1 MAKARTRRPATRRSA
16 PARARRPAA
25 KSTARTQR
33 VGQGSRKALSPHKGD
48 IQGVFLVLLAV
59 VLALGIWLEDGGR
72 LGAFMALLFRGLFGY
87 GAYAVPL
94 LVAGLALALFWRP
107 AAKDDMVAGRVTIGL
122 LAVLV
127 GGLGL
132 LHLARGAPPADS
144 APAVLQDSGGLVGAI
159 LAAPL
164 ARLLSTW
171 GAGALFAGV
180 LFLGTLISTRTS
192 VAAVGRG
199 ITSMGRVAGSALTAP
214 PRPPPPPAPPEVVEP
229 VDSGEAPPRRRGRL
243 RAEPAPDP
251 DDTIEVAVDPAGP
264 KAAGRAAA
272 EERDEAAALKA
283 PPPTAPADLP
293 GAGDAVQLAMTLRAR
308 AGGAYTTPPESLLRQ
323 GHARPVDPR
332 RLDETQRTLQETL
345 EQFEVDAKVPRYTRG
360 PTVTR
365 YEVELDQG
373 VKVARVIGLS
383 HDIAYALAS
392 PDVRIIAPIP
402 GKSAIGIEVPNRDR
416 ELVTLGDIIGRTG
429 KDDDRHPLTVALG
442 KDIGGEPVTVNLA
455 DMPHVLIAGSTG
467 AGKALAL
474 DTPVPTPSG
483 WTTMG
488 ELRDGDMV
496 FGADGQP
503 CKVLKAHDVLLGEPC
518 YEVELDDGTV
528 IVASAD
534 HLWLTADRAAR
545 VSMAR
550 AARRDGESSRARER
564 LTLLNDLI
572 ADTDPDELVTAAE
585 LAAEIDGVSTE
596 FVSNVARWRGVVP
609 VGSKPVTMRQFYQ
622 STGKTVVKTR
632 PARAYR
638 RGDLLAALRSR
649 AHQQALGQRDKRTG
663 SRIVTTQEIRN
674 SLQVGGYVN
683 HSIGVCGA
691 LDQPEQEL
699 PVDPYVLGCWLGD
712 GHSAGGQF
720 FCGDSEIIANIESA
734 GFEVRAQA
742 GSRYARGIIGL
753 RTGLRHLGV
762 LGNKHVPEAYLRAAP
777 KQRLAL
783 LQGLMDTDGSSGW
796 NGQVQFT
803 NTNRRLTEAVVELAV
818 GLGHKA
824 VLREGRATL
833 NGRDCGPKYVVTW
846 TPPDPV
852 FRLSRKLAR
861 QRLTGHRGVQ
871 SVRYVVDVRP
881 VPSRPVRCITVDAS
895 DHLYLASRAC
905 IPTHN
910 SVSLN
915 VLVTSLLMRNPPDRV
930 RMILIDP
937 KRVELTHYENV
948 PHLITPVVTH
958 PKRASE
964 ALAWAVREME
974 LRLETLAIAG
984 VRNIAA
990 YNQAATDGTL
1000 PPLPSAG
1007 LDDEG
1012 RPGGSGGLKER
1023 GGGPPVDPERQRPTL
1038 PYIVVVIDELS
1049 DLMMVAPRD
1058 VEDAIC
1064 RIAQMARAVGIH
1076 LVVATQRPSVDV
1088 VTGLIKANI
1097 PSRIAFMVASAQ
1109 DSRVILD
1116 AGGADKLVGHGDM
1129 LYLPGG
1135 TSKPRRVQGAFIT
1148 EKEVEAV
1155 VAYCKAQQQAA
1166 YQPGVVAE
1174 GRAASEDDDGDED
1187 PLLTQAMEI
1196 VVRSGLGS
1204 TSMLQSKMKVGF
1216 SRARRIMDQL
1226 EERGVVG
1233 PSEGSKPRD
1242 VLMTVEELG
1251 QLRGREESY
1260 GEIVDD

>member
-1 MAKARTRRPATRRSA
+1 MAKARTRRPATRRA
-16 PARARRPAA
+16 ATARKRRPAA
-25 KSTARTQR
+25 STARPTR
-33 VGQGSRKALSPHKGD
+33 VGQRSRKALSPHKGD
-48 IQGVFLVLLAV
+48 IQGVFLVLFAM
-59 VLALGIWLEDGGR
+59 VLALGIWFEDGGR
-72 LGAFMALLFRGLFGY
+72 LGAFMTLLFRGLFGY
-87 GAYAVPL
+87 GAYTVPL
-94 LVAGLALALFWRP
+94 LVALAALALFWRP

-122 LAVLV
+122 VAVLV

-144 APAVLQDSGGLVGAI
+144 APAVLQDSGGLVGAVI
-159 LAAPL
+159 AAPL

-171 GAGALFAGV
+171 GAGMLFAAV

-199 ITSMGRVAGSALTAP
+199 IASMGRVAGSALTAP
-214 PRPPPPPAPPEVVEP
+214 PKPPPPPAPPEVVEP
-229 VDSGEAPPRRRGRL
+229 VDSGEAPPRRRGRR
-243 RAEPAPDP
+243 RAEPAPDA
-251 DDTIEVAVDPAGP
+251 DDTVEVVAGTPGAGP
-264 KAAGRAAA
+264 A

-283 PPPTAPADLP
+283 PPPTTPAADQP
-293 GAGDAVQLAMTLRAR
+293 GAGDAVQLAMTLQAR

-323 GHARPVDPR
+323 GHTRPVDPR
-332 RLDETQRTLQETL
+332 RLDETQRILERTL
-345 EQFEVDAKVPRYTRG
+345 EQFEVDATVPRYTRG

-365 YEVELDQG
+365 YEVELG
-373 VKVARVIGLS
+373 PATKVARVIGLS

-416 ELVTLGDIIGRTG
+416 ELVTLGDILGRIG
-429 KDDDRHPLTVALG
+429 KDDDLHPLTAALG
-442 KDIGGEPVTVNLA
+442 KDIGGEPVLVNLA

-467 AGKALAL
+467 SGK
-474 DTPVPTPSG
+474 
-483 WTTMG
+483 
-488 ELRDGDMV
+488 
-496 FGADGQP
+496 
-503 CKVLKAHDVLLGEPC
+503 
-518 YEVELDDGTV
+518 
-528 IVASAD
+528 
-534 HLWLTADRAAR
+534 
-545 VSMAR
+545 
-550 AARRDGESSRARER
+550 
-564 LTLLNDLI
+564 
-572 ADTDPDELVTAAE
+572 
-585 LAAEIDGVSTE
+585 
-596 FVSNVARWRGVVP
+596 
-609 VGSKPVTMRQFYQ
+609 
-622 STGKTVVKTR
+622 
-632 PARAYR
+632 
-638 RGDLLAALRSR
+638 
-649 AHQQALGQRDKRTG
+649 
-663 SRIVTTQEIRN
+663 
-674 SLQVGGYVN
+674 
-683 HSIGVCGA
+683 
-691 LDQPEQEL
+691 
-699 PVDPYVLGCWLGD
+699 
-712 GHSAGGQF
+712 
-720 FCGDSEIIANIESA
+720 
-734 GFEVRAQA
+734 
-742 GSRYARGIIGL
+742 
-753 RTGLRHLGV
+753 
-762 LGNKHVPEAYLRAAP
+762 
-777 KQRLAL
+777 
-783 LQGLMDTDGSSGW
+783 
-796 NGQVQFT
+796 
-803 NTNRRLTEAVVELAV
+803 
-818 GLGHKA
+818 
-824 VLREGRATL
+824 
-833 NGRDCGPKYVVTW
+833 
-846 TPPDPV
+846 
-852 FRLSRKLAR
+852 
-861 QRLTGHRGVQ
+861 
-871 SVRYVVDVRP
+871 
-881 VPSRPVRCITVDAS
+881 
-895 DHLYLASRAC
+895 
-905 IPTHN
+905 

-915 VLVTSLLMRNPPDRV
+915 VMVTSLLMRNSPDRV
-930 RMILIDP
+930 RLILIDP

-990 YNQAATDGTL
+990 YNKAATEGTL

-1012 RPGGSGGLKER
+1012 RPDGQ
-1023 GGGPPVDPERQRPTL
+1023 RQRPTL

-1242 VLMTVEELG
+1242 VLMTVEELD
-1251 QLRGREESY
+1251 QLRDREDSY
-1260 GEIVDD
+1260 GESVEE

>member
-1 MAKARTRRPATRRSA
+1 MAKARTRRPQTRRPA
-16 PARARRPAA
+16 PARKRRASA
-25 KSTARTQR
+25 KSATRSTR
-33 VGQGSRKALSPHKGD
+33 VGASSRKALSGHKGD
-48 IQGVFLVLLAV
+48 IQGVFLGLFAV
-59 VLALGIWLEDGGR
+59 VLALGIWFEDGGK
-72 LGAFMALLFRGLFGY
+72 LGAFLALLFRNLFGY

-94 LVAGLALALFWRP
+94 LVAALAIALFWRP
-107 AAKDDMVAGRVTIGL
+107 SPSDDMVAGRVTIGL
-122 LAVLV
+122 LAMLL

-132 LHLARGAPPADS
+132 LHLARGAPPPS
-144 APAVLQDSGGLVGAI
+144 ARPPVILQESGGLVGALI
-159 LAAPL
+159 AAPL
-164 ARLLSTW
+164 ARLLSSW
-171 GAGALFAGV
+171 GAGALFACV

-199 ITSMGRVAGSALTAP
+199 IASLGRVTGSALSAP
-214 PRPPPPPAPPEVVEP
+214 PRPPAPPPPPPEVVEP
-229 VDSGEAPPRRRGRL
+229 VDSGEAPPRRRGRK
-243 RAEPAPDP
+243 RAEPAEAEAS
-251 DDTIEVAVDPAGP
+251 DDTVEVPPVRVDAE
-264 KAAGRAAA
+264 AAGKDV
-272 EERDEAAALKA
+272 EGRDEAAALRPA
-283 PPPTAPADLP
+283 PPTAPADLP
-293 GAGDAVQLAMTLRAR
+293 GAGDAVQLAMTLQAK

-332 RLDETQRTLQETL
+332 RLDETQRILEQTL
-345 EQFEVDAKVPRYTRG
+345 EQFEVEATVPRYTRG

-365 YEVELDQG
+365 YEVELAPKT
-373 VKVARVIGLS
+373 KVARVIGLS

-416 ELVTLGDIIGRTG
+416 ELVTLGDILGKAG
-429 KDDDRHPLTVALG
+429 KDDQRHPLTVALG

-474 DTPVPTPSG
+474 DTQVPTPMG

-488 ELRDGDMV
+488 ELRDGDVV

-503 CKVLKAHDVLLGEPC
+503 TRVLKAHDVLLGEPC
-518 YEVELDDGTV
+518 YEVEFDDGTV
-528 IVASAD
+528 IVTSAD
-534 HLWLTADRAAR
+534 HLWSTTDRAAR
-545 VSMAR
+545 ISIANGAR
-550 AARRDGESSRARER
+550 HDAQPSRARDR
-564 LTLLNDLI
+564 LALLDDLI
-572 ADTDPDELVTAAE
+572 DNGNLDELVTAAE
-585 LAAEIDGVSTE
+585 LADEA
-596 FVSNVARWRGVVP
+596 
-609 VGSKPVTMRQFYQ
+609 
-622 STGKTVVKTR
+622 
-632 PARAYR
+632 
-638 RGDLLAALRSR
+638 R
-649 AHQQALGQRDKRTG
+649 AHQQVLGQQAKRTG
-663 SRIVTTQEIRN
+663 PRVVTTQDIWS
-674 SLQVGGYVN
+674 SLRVGGHVN
-683 HSIGVCGA
+683 HSIDVCGA
-691 LDQPEQEL
+691 LEHSELDL

-712 GHSAGGQF
+712 GHSYSAQF
-720 FCGDSEIIANIESA
+720 TCADSEVIANVEAA
-734 GFEVRAQA
+734 GFEVRKQA
-742 GSRYARGIIGL
+742 WSPYAWGIIGL
-753 RTGLRHLGV
+753 RKHLGD
-762 LGNKHVPEAYLRAAP
+762 LGLLANKHVPEVYLRAGP

-783 LQGLMDTDGSSGW
+783 LQGLMDTDGN
-796 NGQVQFT
+796 NGRNGSVEFG
-803 NTNRRLTEAVVELAV
+803 NTNRRLAEAVVELAV

-824 VLREGRATL
+824 VLHERRATID
-833 NGRDCGPKYVVTW
+833 GRDCGPNYVVTW

-852 FRLSRKLAR
+852 FRLTRKLNR
-861 QRLTGHRGVQ
+861 QKLTGHRGVQ
-871 SVRYVVDVRP
+871 AVRYIVDVRP
-881 VPSRPVRCITVDAS
+881 VPTRPVRCITVDAP
-895 DHLYLASRAC
+895 DHLYLASPAC

-915 VLVTSLLMRNPPDRV
+915 VLVTSLLMRNPPDQV
-930 RMILIDP
+930 RLILIDP

-990 YNQAATDGTL
+990 YNKGATEGTL

-1012 RPGGSGGLKER
+1012 RPDG
-1023 GGGPPVDPERQRPTL
+1023 DRQRPTL

-1135 TSKPRRVQGAFIT
+1135 TSKPRRIQGAFIT

-1174 GRAASEDDDGDED
+1174 GRAATEDDDGDED

-1242 VLMTVEELG
+1242 VLMTVEELT
-1251 QLRGREESY
+1251 QLRGREDGY
-1260 GEIVDD
+1260 GEIVGE

>member
-1 MAKARTRRPATRRSA
+1 MAKARTRRPATRRA
-16 PARARRPAA
+16 ATARKRRPAA
-25 KSTARTQR
+25 STARPTR
-33 VGQGSRKALSPHKGD
+33 VGQRSRKALSPHKGD
-48 IQGVFLVLLAV
+48 IQGVFLVLFAM
-59 VLALGIWLEDGGR
+59 VLALGIWFEDGGR
-72 LGAFMALLFRGLFGY
+72 LGAFMTLLFRGLFGY
-87 GAYAVPL
+87 GAYTVPL
-94 LVAGLALALFWRP
+94 LVALAALALFWRP

-122 LAVLV
+122 VAVLV

-144 APAVLQDSGGLVGAI
+144 APAVLQDSGGLVGAVI
-159 LAAPL
+159 AAPL

-171 GAGALFAGV
+171 GAGMLFAAV

-199 ITSMGRVAGSALTAP
+199 IASMGRAAGLALTAP
-214 PRPPPPPAPPEVVEP
+214 PKPPPPPVPPEVVEP
-229 VDSGEAPPRRRGRL
+229 VDSGEAPPRRRGRR
-243 RAEPAPDP
+243 RAEPAPDA
-251 DDTIEVAVDPAGP
+251 DDTVEVVAGTP
-264 KAAGRAAA
+264 GPGPA

-283 PPPTAPADLP
+283 PPPTTPAADQP
-293 GAGDAVQLAMTLRAR
+293 GAGDAVQLAMTLQAK

-323 GHARPVDPR
+323 GHTRPVDPR
-332 RLDETQRTLQETL
+332 RLDETQRILERTL
-345 EQFEVDAKVPRYTRG
+345 EQFEVDATVPRYTRG

-365 YEVELDQG
+365 YEVELG
-373 VKVARVIGLS
+373 PATKVARVIGLS

-416 ELVTLGDIIGRTG
+416 ELVTLGDILGRIG
-429 KDDDRHPLTVALG
+429 KDDDLHPLTAALG
-442 KDIGGEPVTVNLA
+442 KDIGGEPVLVNLA

-467 AGKALAL
+467 SGK
-474 DTPVPTPSG
+474 
-483 WTTMG
+483 
-488 ELRDGDMV
+488 
-496 FGADGQP
+496 
-503 CKVLKAHDVLLGEPC
+503 
-518 YEVELDDGTV
+518 
-528 IVASAD
+528 
-534 HLWLTADRAAR
+534 
-545 VSMAR
+545 
-550 AARRDGESSRARER
+550 
-564 LTLLNDLI
+564 
-572 ADTDPDELVTAAE
+572 
-585 LAAEIDGVSTE
+585 
-596 FVSNVARWRGVVP
+596 
-609 VGSKPVTMRQFYQ
+609 
-622 STGKTVVKTR
+622 
-632 PARAYR
+632 
-638 RGDLLAALRSR
+638 
-649 AHQQALGQRDKRTG
+649 
-663 SRIVTTQEIRN
+663 
-674 SLQVGGYVN
+674 
-683 HSIGVCGA
+683 
-691 LDQPEQEL
+691 
-699 PVDPYVLGCWLGD
+699 
-712 GHSAGGQF
+712 
-720 FCGDSEIIANIESA
+720 
-734 GFEVRAQA
+734 
-742 GSRYARGIIGL
+742 
-753 RTGLRHLGV
+753 
-762 LGNKHVPEAYLRAAP
+762 
-777 KQRLAL
+777 
-783 LQGLMDTDGSSGW
+783 
-796 NGQVQFT
+796 
-803 NTNRRLTEAVVELAV
+803 
-818 GLGHKA
+818 
-824 VLREGRATL
+824 
-833 NGRDCGPKYVVTW
+833 
-846 TPPDPV
+846 
-852 FRLSRKLAR
+852 
-861 QRLTGHRGVQ
+861 
-871 SVRYVVDVRP
+871 
-881 VPSRPVRCITVDAS
+881 
-895 DHLYLASRAC
+895 
-905 IPTHN
+905 

-915 VLVTSLLMRNPPDRV
+915 VMVTSLLMRNSPDRV
-930 RMILIDP
+930 RLILIDP

-990 YNQAATDGTL
+990 YNKAATEGTL

-1012 RPGGSGGLKER
+1012 RPDGQ
-1023 GGGPPVDPERQRPTL
+1023 RQRPTL

-1242 VLMTVEELG
+1242 VLMTVEELD
-1251 QLRGREESY
+1251 QLRDREDSY
-1260 GEIVDD
+1260 GESVEE

>member
-1 MAKARTRRPATRRSA
+1 MAKARTRRPQTRRPA
-16 PARARRPAA
+16 PARKRRPAA
-25 KSTARTQR
+25 STSRGPR

-48 IQGVFLVLLAV
+48 IQGVFLVLFAI
-59 VLALGIWLEDGGR
+59 VLALGIWFEDGGKVGVF
-72 LGAFMALLFRGLFGY
+72 LALLFRNLFGY

-107 AAKDDMVAGRVTIGL
+107 AAASDDTVAGRVTIGL

-132 LHLARGAPPADS
+132 LHLAKGSPPAS
-144 APAVLQDSGGLVGAI
+144 SVPAVLQDSGGLVGAI
-159 LAAPL
+159 IASPL
-164 ARLLSTW
+164 ARLLSAP
-171 GAGALFAGV
+171 GAAAVFACV

-199 ITSMGRVAGSALTAP
+199 IGSVGRLAGSALTSP
-214 PRPPPPPAPPEVVEP
+214 PRPPPPPPAPPEVVEP
-229 VDSGEAPPRRRGRL
+229 VDSGEAPPRRRGRK
-243 RAEPAPDP
+243 RAEPSPDADTVEVVAGAGGKESP
-251 DDTIEVAVDPAGP
+251 DRP
-264 KAAGRAAA
+264 
-272 EERDEAAALKA
+272 EEREETATPKA
-283 PPPTAPADLP
+283 PPPIAPADLP
-293 GAGDAVQLAMTLRAR
+293 GAGDAVQLAMTLQAR
-308 AGGAYTTPPESLLRQ
+308 AGGAYTTPPDSLLRR
-323 GHARPVDPR
+323 GHARPIDAR
-332 RLDETQRTLQETL
+332 RLDETARILENTLD
-345 EQFEVDAKVPRYTRG
+345 QFEVDARVARYTRG

-365 YEVELDQG
+365 YEVELG
-373 VKVARVIGLS
+373 PATKVARVIGLS

-416 ELVTLGDIIGRTG
+416 ELVTLGDILGGIGR
-429 KDDDRHPLTVALG
+429 DDGRHPLTVALG
-442 KDIGGEPVTVNLA
+442 KDIGGDPVMTNLA

-467 AGKALAL
+467 AGK
-474 DTPVPTPSG
+474 S
-483 WTTMG
+483 
-488 ELRDGDMV
+488 
-496 FGADGQP
+496 
-503 CKVLKAHDVLLGEPC
+503 
-518 YEVELDDGTV
+518 
-528 IVASAD
+528 
-534 HLWLTADRAAR
+534 
-545 VSMAR
+545 
-550 AARRDGESSRARER
+550 
-564 LTLLNDLI
+564 
-572 ADTDPDELVTAAE
+572 
-585 LAAEIDGVSTE
+585 
-596 FVSNVARWRGVVP
+596 
-609 VGSKPVTMRQFYQ
+609 
-622 STGKTVVKTR
+622 
-632 PARAYR
+632 
-638 RGDLLAALRSR
+638 
-649 AHQQALGQRDKRTG
+649 
-663 SRIVTTQEIRN
+663 
-674 SLQVGGYVN
+674 
-683 HSIGVCGA
+683 VC
-691 LDQPEQEL
+691 
-699 PVDPYVLGCWLGD
+699 
-712 GHSAGGQF
+712 
-720 FCGDSEIIANIESA
+720 
-734 GFEVRAQA
+734 
-742 GSRYARGIIGL
+742 
-753 RTGLRHLGV
+753 
-762 LGNKHVPEAYLRAAP
+762 
-777 KQRLAL
+777 
-783 LQGLMDTDGSSGW
+783 
-796 NGQVQFT
+796 
-803 NTNRRLTEAVVELAV
+803 
-818 GLGHKA
+818 
-824 VLREGRATL
+824 
-833 NGRDCGPKYVVTW
+833 
-846 TPPDPV
+846 
-852 FRLSRKLAR
+852 
-861 QRLTGHRGVQ
+861 
-871 SVRYVVDVRP
+871 
-881 VPSRPVRCITVDAS
+881 
-895 DHLYLASRAC
+895 
-905 IPTHN
+905 
-910 SVSLN
+910 LN

-930 RMILIDP
+930 RLILIDP

-974 LRLETLAIAG
+974 LRLETLALAG

-990 YNQAATDGTL
+990 YNQAAKEGTL
-1000 PPLPSAG
+1000 PPLPSAS

-1012 RPGGSGGLKER
+1012 RPDGER
-1023 GGGPPVDPERQRPTL
+1023 ERPTL

-1049 DLMMVAPRD
+1049 DLMMIAPRD

-1242 VLMTVEELG
+1242 VLMTVEELE
-1251 QLRGREESY
+1251 QLRGREDTY
-1260 GEIVDD
+1260 GEIVGE

>member
-1 MAKARTRRPATRRSA
+1 MAKARTRRPQTRRPA
-16 PARARRPAA
+16 PARKRRPAA
-25 KSTARTQR
+25 STATRTR
-33 VGQGSRKALSPHKGD
+33 VGQSSRKALSPHKGD
-48 IQGVFLVLLAV
+48 IQGVFLALLAV
-59 VLALGIWLEDGGR
+59 IMALGIWFDDGGR
-72 LGAFMALLFRGLFGY
+72 LGGFFALLFRGLFGY

-107 AAKDDMVAGRVTIGL
+107 ATKDDMVAGRVTIGL

-144 APAVLQDSGGLVGAI
+144 APAVLQDSGGLVGAVI
-159 LAAPL
+159 AAPL
-164 ARLLSTW
+164 DRLLSTW
-171 GAGALFAGV
+171 GAATLFTGV
-180 LFLGTLISTRTS
+180 LFLGSLISTRTS

-199 ITSMGRVAGSALTAP
+199 IASMGRVAGSALTAP
-214 PRPPPPPAPPEVVEP
+214 PKPPPPPPAPPEVVEP
-229 VDSGEAPPRRRGRL
+229 VDSGEASPTRRGRR
-243 RAEPAPDP
+243 RAEPVPDP
-251 DDTIEVAVDPAGP
+251 DDTAEAVPA
-264 KAAGRAAA
+264 KAGTDTAKDGAGKDA

-283 PPPTAPADLP
+283 PPPPAPAELP
-293 GAGDAVQLAMTLRAR
+293 GAGDAVQLAMTLQAQ
-308 AGGAYTTPPESLLRQ
+308 AGGAYTTPPPSLLRR

-332 RLDETQRTLQETL
+332 RLDETQRTLQQTL
-345 EQFEVDAKVPRYTRG
+345 EQFDVDAEVPRYTRG

-365 YEVELDQG
+365 YEVELG
-373 VKVARVIGLS
+373 PKTKVARVIGLS

-416 ELVTLGDIIGRTG
+416 ELVTLGDILGDTGR
-429 KDDDRHPLTVALG
+429 DDQRHPLAVALG
-442 KDIGGEPVTVNLA
+442 KDIGGEPVLVNLA
-455 DMPHVLIAGSTG
+455 EMPHVLIAGSTG
-467 AGKALAL
+467 AGK
-474 DTPVPTPSG
+474 S
-483 WTTMG
+483 
-488 ELRDGDMV
+488 
-496 FGADGQP
+496 
-503 CKVLKAHDVLLGEPC
+503 
-518 YEVELDDGTV
+518 
-528 IVASAD
+528 
-534 HLWLTADRAAR
+534 
-545 VSMAR
+545 
-550 AARRDGESSRARER
+550 
-564 LTLLNDLI
+564 
-572 ADTDPDELVTAAE
+572 
-585 LAAEIDGVSTE
+585 
-596 FVSNVARWRGVVP
+596 
-609 VGSKPVTMRQFYQ
+609 
-622 STGKTVVKTR
+622 
-632 PARAYR
+632 
-638 RGDLLAALRSR
+638 
-649 AHQQALGQRDKRTG
+649 
-663 SRIVTTQEIRN
+663 
-674 SLQVGGYVN
+674 
-683 HSIGVCGA
+683 VC
-691 LDQPEQEL
+691 
-699 PVDPYVLGCWLGD
+699 
-712 GHSAGGQF
+712 
-720 FCGDSEIIANIESA
+720 
-734 GFEVRAQA
+734 
-742 GSRYARGIIGL
+742 
-753 RTGLRHLGV
+753 
-762 LGNKHVPEAYLRAAP
+762 
-777 KQRLAL
+777 
-783 LQGLMDTDGSSGW
+783 
-796 NGQVQFT
+796 
-803 NTNRRLTEAVVELAV
+803 
-818 GLGHKA
+818 
-824 VLREGRATL
+824 
-833 NGRDCGPKYVVTW
+833 
-846 TPPDPV
+846 
-852 FRLSRKLAR
+852 
-861 QRLTGHRGVQ
+861 
-871 SVRYVVDVRP
+871 
-881 VPSRPVRCITVDAS
+881 
-895 DHLYLASRAC
+895 
-905 IPTHN
+905 
-910 SVSLN
+910 LN
-915 VLVTSLLMRNPPDRV
+915 VLVTSLLMRNSPDRV
-930 RMILIDP
+930 RLILIDP

-990 YNQAATDGTL
+990 YNKGATEGTL

-1012 RPGGSGGLKER
+1012 RPQGTH
-1023 GGGPPVDPERQRPTL
+1023 QRPTL

-1260 GEIVDD
+1260 GEIVGD

>member
-1 MAKARTRRPATRRSA
+1 MAK
-16 PARARRPAA
+16 ARARRPQTRRATPARKRRPAA
-25 KSTARTQR
+25 STTRTTK
-33 VGQGSRKALSPHKGD
+33 VGQSSRKALSPHKGD
-48 IQGVFLVLLAV
+48 IQGAFLIVFALI
-59 VLALGIWLEDGGR
+59 LALGIWFEDGGR
-72 LGAFMALLFRGLFGY
+72 LGVFMALLFRGLFGY

-94 LVAGLALALFWRP
+94 LVALAAVALFWRP
-107 AAKDDMVAGRVTIGL
+107 SPSDDMVAGRVTIGL

-144 APAVLQDSGGLVGAI
+144 APAVLQESGGLVGAI
-159 LAAPL
+159 IAAPL
-164 ARLLSTW
+164 ARLLSSW
-171 GAGALFAGV
+171 GAGALFACV

-192 VAAVGRG
+192 VAAVARG
-199 ITSMGRVAGSALTAP
+199 VSSMGRVAGSALTAP
-214 PRPPPPPAPPEVVEP
+214 PRPPPPPPAPPEVVEP
-229 VDSGEAPPRRRGRL
+229 IDSGEAPPKRRGRK
-243 RAEPAPDP
+243 RAEPVPEPDP
-251 DDTIEVAVDPAGP
+251 DDTIEVVVGEPGAA
-264 KAAGRAAA
+264 AAGGGKEAAARA

-283 PPPTAPADLP
+283 PPPPLAPADLP
-293 GAGDAVQLAMTLRAR
+293 GAGDAVQLAMTLQAK

-332 RLDETQRTLQETL
+332 RLDETQRILERTL
-345 EQFEVDAKVPRYTRG
+345 EQFDVDAKVPRYTRG

-365 YEVELDQG
+365 YEVELG
-373 VKVARVIGLS
+373 PATKVARVIGLS

-416 ELVTLGDIIGRTG
+416 ELVTLGDILGKTG

-467 AGKALAL
+467 AGK
-474 DTPVPTPSG
+474 
-483 WTTMG
+483 
-488 ELRDGDMV
+488 
-496 FGADGQP
+496 
-503 CKVLKAHDVLLGEPC
+503 
-518 YEVELDDGTV
+518 
-528 IVASAD
+528 
-534 HLWLTADRAAR
+534 
-545 VSMAR
+545 
-550 AARRDGESSRARER
+550 
-564 LTLLNDLI
+564 
-572 ADTDPDELVTAAE
+572 
-585 LAAEIDGVSTE
+585 
-596 FVSNVARWRGVVP
+596 
-609 VGSKPVTMRQFYQ
+609 
-622 STGKTVVKTR
+622 
-632 PARAYR
+632 
-638 RGDLLAALRSR
+638 
-649 AHQQALGQRDKRTG
+649 
-663 SRIVTTQEIRN
+663 
-674 SLQVGGYVN
+674 
-683 HSIGVCGA
+683 
-691 LDQPEQEL
+691 
-699 PVDPYVLGCWLGD
+699 
-712 GHSAGGQF
+712 
-720 FCGDSEIIANIESA
+720 
-734 GFEVRAQA
+734 
-742 GSRYARGIIGL
+742 
-753 RTGLRHLGV
+753 
-762 LGNKHVPEAYLRAAP
+762 
-777 KQRLAL
+777 
-783 LQGLMDTDGSSGW
+783 
-796 NGQVQFT
+796 
-803 NTNRRLTEAVVELAV
+803 
-818 GLGHKA
+818 
-824 VLREGRATL
+824 
-833 NGRDCGPKYVVTW
+833 
-846 TPPDPV
+846 
-852 FRLSRKLAR
+852 
-861 QRLTGHRGVQ
+861 
-871 SVRYVVDVRP
+871 
-881 VPSRPVRCITVDAS
+881 
-895 DHLYLASRAC
+895 
-905 IPTHN
+905 

-930 RMILIDP
+930 RLILIDP

-990 YNQAATDGTL
+990 YNKGATEGTL

-1007 LDDEG
+1007 LDDDG
-1012 RPGGSGGLKER
+1012 RPDGTQ
-1023 GGGPPVDPERQRPTL
+1023 QRPTL

-1049 DLMMVAPRD
+1049 DLMMIAPRD

-1251 QLRGREESY
+1251 QLRGREDTY
-1260 GEIVDD
+1260 GEIVDE